1 MIDNVVLASGMQQSG
16 STIHIHLFFF
26 KILSLFKFL
35 QNIEQSSHCYTVGPC
50 WLSILNIAVAH
61 ILLTYNMIILPDLSS
76 SLTARLTYSSFSM
89 LQLKCGFHGKIPL
102 ARSGLAITSCHHTLY
117 VPFVALM
124 TILSLT
130 MFLLI

>member
-1 MIDNVVLASGMQQSG
+1 MIDNVVLASGIQQSG

-61 ILLTYNMIILPDLSS
+61 ILLTYNMIILPDLS
-76 SLTARLTYSSFSM
+76 YS
-89 LQLKCGFHGKIPL
+89 
-102 ARSGLAITSCHHTLY
+102 
-117 VPFVALM
+117 VPDL
-124 TILSLT
+124 L
-130 MFLLI
+130 LLILHATAEMLFPWENSPG